1 MATLNWNVKLL
12 GNLSARDFAV
22 WKEVAGIPSC
32 YVFEVSDGS
41 SAGCSTTGKDEK
53 CNTCTNLIG
62 TGAPIPEEDNTI
74 IVAGRDDY
82 NLFEPYCFEGHKITM
97 NTEFSDYNTGT
108 RMLSLMMNTDG
119 LLDKDVIETLQ
130 QKVDMTKWIKENHKE
145 AAAFID
151 DIDKYTDGGG
161 YLNDSNEAVIL
172 ENAICKYVLTTL
184 GIYKPS

>member
-1 MATLNWNVKLL
+1 MTTLDWNVKLL

-32 YVFEVSDGS
+32 YVFNVSDGS
-41 SAGCSTTGKDEK
+41 TAGCSTTSQGEN
-53 CNTCTNLIG
+53 CATRTNLTG
-62 TGAPIPEEDNTI
+62 VGAPIPDEDNTI

-119 LLDKDVIETLQ
+119 LLDKGIIETLQ
-130 QKVDMTKWIKENHKE
+130 QKVDMTKWIKKNHKE
-145 AAAFID
+145 AAAIID
-151 DIDKYTDGGG
+151 SMDKYTDSEG
-161 YLNDSNEAVIL
+161 YLDDSNEAVIL
-172 ENAICKYVLTTL
+172 ENAICKYVLATL